1 MIELGKLNTLK
12 MISKTEFG
20 IYLGSKA
27 QKVLLP
33 KKQVPEGINLGDSL
47 EVFVYK
53 DSSDRLIATLNR
65 PKVMLSQV
73 ALLKCKEVGKI
84 GAFMDWGLE
93 KDLFMPFKEQTVKV
107 KAGHDYLVSV
117 YVDKSDRLCATMKIY
132 DYLENQS
139 PYEKDDRVTGYV
151 YDINPEFGAFVAV
164 DNRYNA
170 MIGRSELFSTVKVG
184 ENISARV
191 TNVREDGKLDLS
203 IKQKAYIQMDTDAQ
217 LVMQAIEE
225 FGGVLP
231 FSDKASPEVIKRE
244 MNMSKNQFKRAVGR
258 LLKEDKIIIGEKSIK
273 KK

>member
-33 KKQVPEGINLGDSL
+33 KKQVPEGINFGDSL

-53 DSSDRLIATLNR
+53 DSSDRLIATVNR

>member
-1 MIELGKLNTLK
+1 M
-12 MISKTEFG
+12 
-20 IYLGSKA
+20 
-27 QKVLLP
+27 
-33 KKQVPEGINLGDSL
+33 
-47 EVFVYK
+47 
-53 DSSDRLIATLNR
+53 
-65 PKVMLSQV
+65 
-73 ALLKCKEVGKI
+73 
-84 GAFMDWGLE
+84 
-93 KDLFMPFKEQTVKV
+93 
-107 KAGHDYLVSV
+107 
-117 YVDKSDRLCATMKIY
+117 
-132 DYLENQS
+132 
-139 PYEKDDRVTGYV
+139 
-151 YDINPEFGAFVAV
+151 
-164 DNRYNA
+164 
-170 MIGRSELFSTVKVG
+170 G